1 MTCPRP
7 FPLVPLSWLLAVVL
21 ALLPGRV
28 LAHPM
33 PTTTVQLDLHAGY
46 VAAELALPL
55 NELQLATGWK
65 LVNNP
70 GALTQYG
77 EPLRTYLAR
86 HLTLTGTDGKAWTVE
101 IGPPTL
107 SEAQQTATGP
117 YQEFVVPARL
127 TPPPGV
133 SARDFTLQ
141 YDAIVREVR
150 THSILVS
157 VRRDW
162 ERGLNN
168 EGGNEN
174 VEVGVIR
181 ADPRTGQVPLLPVNQ
196 EQGSA
201 WQGFVG
207 IFTLGMR
214 HIAEGT
220 DHLLF
225 LLTLLLPAPLLAVMG
240 RHPHWGSFG
249 GTRRSL
255 LNIVKITTAFTVGH
269 SLTLLLGTLRI
280 VNVPDA
286 PIEALIA
293 VSILVSA
300 IHALRP
306 IFPGRE
312 LVIAGGFGLIH
323 GLAFSYTLAE
333 LNLSPWQTALSL
345 LGFNLG
351 IEAMQLVVIAVTMPW
366 LILLART
373 PLYPPVRV
381 VGASLAALASLGWLG
396 DRVGWSNPLG
406 TLADGLGRVGPWA
419 LLALALLALGG
430 FAFTR
435 VGRARP
441 SA

>member
-1 MTCPRP
+1 
-7 FPLVPLSWLLAVVL
+7 
-21 ALLPGRV
+21 
-28 LAHPM
+28 M
-33 PTTTVQLDLHAGY
+33 PTTTVQLDLHSDA
-46 VAAELALPL
+46 VTAELALPL
-55 NELQLATGWK
+55 NELEVATHWK

-70 GALTQYG
+70 QTLTQYSA
-77 EPLRTYLAR
+77 PLRSYIAQHLA
-86 HLTLTGTDGKAWTVE
+86 LTGASGQAWTVE
-101 IGPPTL
+101 IGQPTL
-107 SEAQQTATGP
+107 SQVQQTATGA
-117 YQEFVVPARL
+117 YQEFLVPVTL
-127 TPPPGV
+127 IPPAGASV
-133 SARDFTLQ
+133 RDFTLK
-141 YDAIVREVR
+141 YDAIVREVK

-168 EGGNEN
+168 ESGNES
-174 VEVGVIR
+174 VEVGIIR
-181 ADPRTGQVPLLPVNQ
+181 ADPRTDLVPLLPINQ
-196 EQGSA
+196 ARGSA

-207 IFTLGMR
+207 IFMLGVH

-225 LLTLLLPAPLLAVMG
+225 LLTLLLPAPLIAVMN
-240 RHPHWGSFG
+240 RRPHWGDFG

-280 VNVPDA
+280 VTVPDA

-300 IHALRP
+300 VHALRP

-312 LVIAGGFGLIH
+312 LMIAGGFGLIH

-333 LNLSPWQTALSL
+333 LNLSTWQTALSL

-351 IEAMQLVVIAVTMPW
+351 IEAMQLLVIMVTMPW
-366 LILLART
+366 LILLAQT
-373 PLYPPVRV
+373 KLYPPVRV
-381 VGASLAALASLGWLG
+381 FGASLAAIASLGWLG

-406 TLADGLGRVGPWA
+406 VLADRLGTAGPWA
-419 LLALALLALGG
+419 LIALAVLALTG
-430 FAFTR
+430 FTVTR
-435 VGRARP
+435 LRRVRAT
-441 SA
+441 A

>member
-1 MTCPRP
+1 MRRSRP
-7 FPLVPLSWLLAVVL
+7 VPLLSWLLALVL
-21 ALLPGRV
+21 TLLPGRV
-28 LAHPM
+28 SAHPM

-55 NELQLATGWK
+55 NELGLATGWK

-70 GALTQYG
+70 QALTQYG
-77 EPLRTYLAR
+77 QPLRAYLAR
-86 HLTLTGTDGKAWTVE
+86 HLALTGTNGQAWTVE
-101 IGPPTL
+101 IGQPTL
-107 SEAQQTATGP
+107 SPVQQTATGA

-127 TPPPGV
+127 TPPPGA
-133 SARDFTLQ
+133 SGRDFTLQ

-168 EGGNEN
+168 EGGDES

-181 ADPRTGQVPLLPVNQ
+181 ADPRTGLVPLLPVNQ
-196 EQGSA
+196 EQGST
-201 WQGFVG
+201 WQGFAG
-207 IFTLGMR
+207 IFKLGMR

-225 LLTLLLPAPLLAVMG
+225 LLTLLLPAPLLVAAG
-240 RHPHWGSFG
+240 RWGRFG

-300 IHALRP
+300 VHALRP
-306 IFPGRE
+306 VFPGRE
-312 LVIAGGFGLIH
+312 LLIAGGFGLIH

-366 LILLART
+366 LILLAHTR
-373 PLYPPVRV
+373 LYPPVRV
-381 VGASLAALASLGWLG
+381 FGASLAVLASLGWLG
-396 DRVGWSNPLG
+396 DRVGWRNPLG
-406 TLADGLGRVGPWA
+406 TLADSLGAAGPWA
-419 LLALALLALGG
+419 LLVLALLALTG
-430 FAFTR
+430 FALSRAGRPR
-435 VGRARP
+435 V
-441 SA
+441 ST

>member
-1 MTCPRP
+1 MNRPRP
-7 FPLVPLSWLLAVVL
+7 FALVPLPWLLALVL
-21 ALLPGRV
+21 ILLPGRV

-55 NELQLATGWK
+55 NELQQATRWK

-70 GALTQYG
+70 QALKQYG
-77 EPLRTYLAR
+77 QPLRAYLAR
-86 HLTLTGTDGKAWTVE
+86 HLALNGTNGQAWTVE
-101 IGPPTL
+101 IGQPTL
-107 SEAQQTATGP
+107 SSVQQTATGA

-127 TPPPGV
+127 TPPAGASV
-133 SARDFTLQ
+133 RDFTLK

-150 THSILVS
+150 THSVLVS

-168 EGGNEN
+168 EGGDEN

-181 ADPRTGQVPLLPVNQ
+181 TDPRTGQVPLLPVNQ

-201 WQGFVG
+201 WEGFVG
-207 IFTLGMR
+207 IFKLGMT

-240 RHPHWGSFG
+240 RRPHWGAFT

-269 SLTLLLGTLRI
+269 SLTLLLGTLQI

-300 IHALRP
+300 IHALQP

-312 LVIAGGFGLIH
+312 LLIAGGFGLIH

-351 IEAMQLVVIAVTMPW
+351 IEAMQLIVIAVTMPW
-366 LILLART
+366 LILLAQT
-373 PLYPPVRV
+373 KLYPPVRM
-381 VGASLAALASLGWLG
+381 VGASLAVLASLGWLG

-406 TLADGLGRVGPWA
+406 ALADGLGRVGPWA
-419 LLALALLALGG
+419 LLALALLALTG
-430 FAFTR
+430 FALTHK
-435 VGRARP
+435 GR
-441 SA
+441 SSTTG

>member
-1 MTCPRP
+1 MTRSRP
-7 FPLVPLSWLLAVVL
+7 FLPLSWLLALVL
-21 ALLPGRV
+21 VLLPGRG

-33 PTTTVQLDLHAGY
+33 PTATMQLDLHADY

-70 GALTQYG
+70 RALTQYG
-77 EPLRTYLAR
+77 EPLRAYLAR
-86 HLTLTGTDGKAWTVE
+86 HLALTGPDGRAWTVE
-101 IGPPTL
+101 IGQPTL
-107 SEAQQTATGP
+107 SAAQQTATGP

-127 TPPPGV
+127 TPPAGASV
-133 SARDFTLQ
+133 RDFTLG

-150 THSILVS
+150 THSVLVS

-168 EGGNEN
+168 ESGNEN

-181 ADPRTGQVPLLPVNQ
+181 ADPRTGLVPLLPVNQ
-196 EQGSA
+196 EGGSV
-201 WQGFVG
+201 WRGFVG
-207 IFTLGMR
+207 IFRLGMT

-225 LLTLLLPAPLLAVMG
+225 LLTLLLPAPLLAVTG
-240 RHPHWGSFG
+240 RRPHWGSFG

-280 VNVPDA
+280 VNVPDQ

-333 LNLSPWQTALSL
+333 LDLSPWQTALSL

-351 IEAMQLVVIAVTMPW
+351 IEAMQLLVIAVTMPW
-366 LILLART
+366 LILLAQTR
-373 PLYPPVRV
+373 LYPPVRV
-381 VGASLAALASLGWLG
+381 VGASLAVVASLGWLG
-396 DRVGWSNPLG
+396 DRVGLANPLG
-406 TLADGLGRVGPWA
+406 TLADSLGAAGPWA
-419 LLALALLALGG
+419 LLALAILALTG

-435 VGRARP
+435 AGRVRT